1 MTPTPGAYPP
11 PQPQKKSNVL
21 IWILVA
27 VGSLF
32 LIGVA
37 VVVGGGLFVAHK
49 VKDFAETRDGKVV
62 LKQDGKDV
70 VISSGGSGSNG
81 SVEVK
86 SADGTVKFGAGADA
100 KLPGWLPSY
109 PGAST
114 QGVYSAQTAAGASGS
129 FSFKSSDSVA
139 KVAEFYQDGL
149 KSSGLKIASTIQSGQ
164 GSMIVAE
171 DEDKKRTATV
181 IIGSSEGR
189 TTVSVTYTAK

>member
-1 MTPTPGAYPP
+1 MTPNPH
-11 PQPQKKSNVL
+11 PQKKSNVL
-21 IWILVA
+21 VWILVA

-32 LIGVA
+32 LIGLA
-37 VVVGGGLFVAHK
+37 VVVGGGLFLAHK
-49 VKDFAETRDGKVV
+49 VKNFAETRDGKLV

-70 VISSGGSGSNG
+70 VISSGGRGSNG

-100 KLPGWLPSY
+100 KLPSWLPSY

-114 QGVYSAQTAAGASGS
+114 QGVYSAQTAEGASGS
-129 FSFKSSDSVA
+129 FSFKTSDSVA

-181 IIGSSEGR
+181 IIGSEGQ